1 MDVAEDFSC
10 LFCNTH
16 VDLLFI
22 VLVFLLDMVGIKLQ
36 GKGEMLKESVYN
48 GDYSF
53 LEVSY
58 KQTQLR

>member
-1 MDVAEDFSC
+1 MSVAEDFSC
-10 LFCNTH
+10 VFGNTH
-16 VDLLFI
+16 ADLLFM

-36 GKGEMLKESVYN
+36 GKGEMLKESVYI
-48 GDYSF
+48 GEYSF